1 MRIFIIIELLYGTFS
16 SLNIYDV
23 GDKILLD
30 CLGQFLDIYKKQN
43 NIKYNISY
51 LKWLYF

>member
-43 NIKYNISY
+43 NIIILGCYI
-51 LKWLYF
+51 F